1 MSAKPKDPGEYHRM
15 MEQVADHAA
24 REEAADQAFERAEP
38 RGSRWVVA
46 LLLAVAAVGVVAWN
60 VREVRSGTPP
70 LPAREQEGSLV
81 GVVTVLSRQIEG
93 VRSATGSYPASLD
106 RIAPPLAG
114 VTYRLTEGGYAL
126 EAVAGEV
133 VVTFVSDRAP
143 PLLTRRV
150 GATAEPPR

>member
-1 MSAKPKDPGEYHRM
+1 MSPNRKHAGDYQRM

-24 REEAADQAFERAEP
+24 KEHDADELFERPEP
-38 RGSRWVVA
+38 RSSRWVVV
-46 LLLAVAAVGVVAWN
+46 LLLAVVAVGVVAWN

-70 LPAREQEGSLV
+70 LPAHEQEQSLA

-93 VRSATGSYPASLD
+93 IRSATGSYPVSLHG
-106 RIAPPLAG
+106 IAPPLEG
-114 VTYRLTEGGYAL
+114 VTYRRTEGGYTL

-143 PLLTRRV
+143 QLLAGRV
-150 GATAEPPR
+150 RATAETPR